1 MTTSRTRIAL
11 TALLFV
17 SAHAWASKKPVDLV
31 RAAVAPAEA
40 RLLDIQI
47 AVFDH
52 ADDFFPEVRR
62 AEARYIPVHLK
73 QTLQT
78 AGFWGI
84 VRVVPDIPA
93 VPAVPERGEVDLKVS
108 GAVRVSHGGELK
120 LEVRA
125 IDATGKVW
133 LDKDYKAKPDASV
146 YLDKESDD
154 DPFHEIYHRIANDLS
169 KKHKKLKVKDVERIR
184 TVSRLRFAANLAPDA
199 FADYL
204 VKKKNR
210 VDIAR
215 LPSRDDPMMERVT
228 LVHDRNGMFIDTV
241 DSYYVS
247 LFEKM
252 RESYRGWRSQDY
264 WQREAMKNGPPTA
277 TGSGGRNAP
286 WGVLV
291 AGNGGTGGTGP
302 GQGMMCGTPGL
313 FGDGSAKEDERR
325 WEEERRRTHLDVLR
339 ELGESLAAD
348 VAPLVV
354 EVEGNVTQL
363 TGSVEVQYAKWRTLL
378 REIFAAETGLAV
390 SSSAKKTSR
399 NKPLPDP

>member
-1 MTTSRTRIAL
+1 
-11 TALLFV
+11 
-17 SAHAWASKKPVDLV
+17 LV
-31 RAAVAPAEA
+31 RAAVAPDEA
-40 RLLDIQI
+40 SLLNVQVV
-47 AVFDH
+47 VFDH
-52 ADDFFPEVRR
+52 ADDFIPAVRR
-62 AEARYIPVHLK
+62 AEARYVPVLLK

-78 AGFWGI
+78 SGFWGT
-84 VRVVPDIPA
+84 VRVVPERPA
-93 VPAVPERGEVDLKVS
+93 RPERPERGDVDLTVS

-146 YLDKESDD
+146 YLSKASED
-154 DPFHEIYHRIANDLS
+154 DPFQEIYHRIANDLS
-169 KKHKKLKVKDVERIR
+169 KKVKKLKVKDVERIR

-204 VKKKNR
+204 VVKKNR

-215 LPSRDDPMMERVT
+215 LPARDDPMMERVT
-228 LVHDRNGMFIDTV
+228 LVRDRNGMFIDTI

-247 LFEKM
+247 LFAKM

-286 WGVLV
+286 WGVLI
-291 AGNGGTGGTGP
+291 AGGGPAGA
-302 GQGMMCGTPGL
+302 GQGLICGTPGL
-313 FGDGSAKEDERR
+313 FGNGSTKKDERR
-325 WEEERRRTHLDVLR
+325 WEQERQQTHLDVLR

-348 VAPLVV
+348 ITPLLV
-354 EVEGNVTQL
+354 EVDGNVTEL
-363 TGSVEVQYAKWRTLL
+363 TGSVETQYAKWRTLL
-378 REIFAAETGLAV
+378 REIFAAETGLPVV
-390 SSSAKKTSR
+390 SQQAT
-399 NKPLPDP
+399 NY

>member
-17 SAHAWASKKPVDLV
+17 SAHAWAAKKPVDLV
-31 RAAVAPAEA
+31 CAAVAPAEA

-78 AGFWGI
+78 AGFWGT
-84 VRVVPDIPA
+84 VRVVPDI
-93 VPAVPERGEVDLKVS
+93 PAVPERGEVDLKVS

-154 DPFHEIYHRIANDLS
+154 DPFQEIYHRIANDLS
-169 KKHKKLKVKDVERIR
+169 KKHKKLKAKDVERIR

-204 VKKKNR
+204 VVKKNR

-264 WQREAMKNGPPTA
+264 WQREARKNGPPTA

-286 WGVLV
+286 WGVLI

-302 GQGMMCGTPGL
+302 GQGLICGTPRL
-313 FGDGSAKEDERR
+313 FGNGSTKEDERR

-390 SSSAKKTSR
+390 WSSAKKTSR
-399 NKPLPDP
+399 N

>member
-1 MTTSRTRIAL
+1 MTTSRTCIAL

-17 SAHAWASKKPVDLV
+17 SAHAWAAKKPVDLV

-78 AGFWGI
+78 AGFWGT
-84 VRVVPDIPA
+84 VRVVPDI
-93 VPAVPERGEVDLKVS
+93 PAVPERGEVDLKVS

-146 YLDKESDD
+146 YLDKESED
-154 DPFHEIYHRIANDLS
+154 DPFQEIYHRIANDLS
-169 KKHKKLKVKDVERIR
+169 KKHKKLKAKDVERIR

-199 FADYL
+199 FVDYL
-204 VKKKNR
+204 VVKKNR

-264 WQREAMKNGPPTA
+264 WQREARKNGPPTA

-286 WGVLV
+286 WGVLI

-302 GQGMMCGTPGL
+302 GQGLICGTPRL
-313 FGDGSAKEDERR
+313 FGNGSTKEDERR

-390 SSSAKKTSR
+390 LSSAKKTSR
-399 NKPLPDP
+399 N

>member
-1 MTTSRTRIAL
+1 MTISSRTRIAL
-11 TALLFV
+11 TTLLFV
-17 SAHAWASKKPVDLV
+17 SAHAWAAKKPVDLV

-47 AVFDH
+47 AVFEH

-73 QTLQT
+73 QTLQK
-78 AGFWGI
+78 AGFWGT
-84 VRVVPDIPA
+84 VRVVPHLER
-93 VPAVPERGEVDLKVS
+93 PERSESGEVDLTVS

-120 LEVRA
+120 LEILA

-133 LDKDYKAKPDASV
+133 LDKEYKAKPDASLYQV
-146 YLDKESDD
+146 KAAED
-154 DPFHEIYHRIANDLS
+154 DPFQEIYHRIANDLS
-169 KKHKKLKVKDVERIR
+169 KKVKKLKVKDVERIR

-204 VKKKNR
+204 VVKKNR

-215 LPSRDDPMMERVT
+215 LPARDDPMMERVT
-228 LVHDRNGMFIDTV
+228 LVRDRHGMFIDTV

-286 WGVLV
+286 WGVLI
-291 AGNGGTGGTGP
+291 AGSGLTGGIRGTGP
-302 GQGMMCGTPGL
+302 GQGLICGTPGL
-313 FGDGSAKEDERR
+313 FGNGSTREDERR
-325 WEEERRRTHLDVLR
+325 WQEERRRTHLDVLR

-363 TGSVEVQYAKWRTLL
+363 TGSVEVQYAKWRILL

-390 SSSAKKTSR
+390 LSSVKKPSQ
-399 NKPLPDP
+399 N

>member
-1 MTTSRTRIAL
+1 MTISSRTRIAL
-11 TALLFV
+11 TTLLFV
-17 SAHAWASKKPVDLV
+17 SAHAWAAKKPVDLV

-47 AVFDH
+47 AVFEH

-73 QTLQT
+73 QTLQK
-78 AGFWGI
+78 ASFWGT
-84 VRVVPDIPA
+84 VRVVPHLER
-93 VPAVPERGEVDLKVS
+93 PERPERSESGEVDLTVS

-120 LEVRA
+120 LEILA

-133 LDKDYKAKPDASV
+133 LDKEYKAKPDASLYQV
-146 YLDKESDD
+146 KAAED
-154 DPFHEIYHRIANDLS
+154 DPFQEIYHRIANDLS
-169 KKHKKLKVKDVERIR
+169 KKVKKLKVKDVERIR

-199 FADYL
+199 FAGYL
-204 VKKKNR
+204 VVKKNR
-210 VDIAR
+210 VDVAR

-228 LVHDRNGMFIDTV
+228 LVRDRNGMFIDTV

-286 WGVLV
+286 WGVLI
-291 AGNGGTGGTGP
+291 AGNGGAGGIRGTGP
-302 GQGMMCGTPGL
+302 GQGLICGTPGL
-313 FGDGSAKEDERR
+313 FGNGSTKEDERR
-325 WEEERRRTHLDVLR
+325 WEQERRRTHLDVLR

-390 SSSAKKTSR
+390 LSSAKKTIQ
-399 NKPLPDP
+399 N